1 AIVHPTHHSHPTA
14 TKPENAY
21 CCITASLHLWKMRTR
36 NVDEGVRTEIMM
48 RLAECTT

>member
-14 TKPENAY
+14 TKPKNAY